1 MTTTASHNL
10 VGAIVRYTGTLTDLR
25 GECLVLGI
33 RNESR
38 AMCIVTLDPDKP
50 NAPIYCRRQSVTPV
64 TAFNEYGLR
73 EDGWGA
79 HIVEALAEIKNI
91 AALNERFSFL
101 EGDNQPY
108 SERDWFWCIQPG
120 CTVPYHC

>member
-38 AMCIVTLDPDKP
+38 AMCIVTLDPD
-50 NAPIYCRRQSVTPV
+50 
-64 TAFNEYGLR
+64 
-73 EDGWGA
+73 
-79 HIVEALAEIKNI
+79 
-91 AALNERFSFL
+91 ERFSFL